1 MLTSQEWILG
11 QANTDKKQFPI
22 STPNKVEKAEESK
35 LEKEQNK
42 TIERRLT
49 DNLDGFRIGLR
60 FTVRAGEQRNLPQT
74 YPRKTRL
81 KCPVLLKPSLRF
93 SKATQDMTSPPPPLP
108 FLRLPSADH
117 RARAVSHRPNGDFEE
132 ERKQGENV
140 EREKSTRKRDAE
152 EVEGRKRE
160 SYSNRLLE
168 AAAAAA
174 DPTKTLLIVAIH
186 PP

>member
-1 MLTSQEWILG
+1 M
-11 QANTDKKQFPI
+11 
-22 STPNKVEKAEESK
+22 
-35 LEKEQNK
+35 EKEQNK

-49 DNLDGFRIGLR
+49 DNFDGFRIGLR
-60 FTVRAGEQRNLPQT
+60 ITVHAGEQRNLPQT

-93 SKATQDMTSPPPPLP
+93 SKATQDMTSPPPPPLFTSP
-108 FLRLPSADH
+108 ICRPPSES
-117 RARAVSHRPNGDFEE
+117 RFSPPEWGFR
-132 ERKQGENV
+132 ERKKG
-140 EREKSTRKRDAE
+140 
-152 EVEGRKRE
+152 GRKCREGKIDEEKRCRRGRRKKERE

-168 AAAAAA
+168 AAAAAAAA